1 MSFLHSAVLT
11 YKSLAVAARSELSPI
26 ITINIFRV
34 STYTAYGARSTQ
46 RKTVAVNLRKLRLIL
61 DISDSNAETLT
72 EAVQCTDDQERSDH
86 MDQVRLYSRRK
97 LLVGEGTS

>member
-1 MSFLHSAVLT
+1 M
-11 YKSLAVAARSELSPI
+11 
-26 ITINIFRV
+26 
-34 STYTAYGARSTQ
+34 
-46 RKTVAVNLRKLRLIL
+46 AVNLRKLRLIL

-97 LLVGEGTS
+97 LLVGKGTS